1 MGTWFTLYNPNPTTP
16 QMTAYIIGN
25 PIIAQ
30 TMMVHDYLASL
41 HVPIRILIMED
52 TPASKGCSVT
62 WDLPSSLIAISALSD
77 LNQEAK
83 LKSAAQA
90 LDEKAETFI
99 RYFTDT
105 A

>member
-1 MGTWFTLYNPNPTTP
+1 
-16 QMTAYIIGN
+16 MTSYIIGN

-52 TPASKGCSVT
+52 TPASKGCRVT
-62 WDLPSSLIAISALSD
+62 WDLPSSLVAIGTLRPSE
-77 LNQEAK
+77 EAK
-83 LKSAAQA
+83 LKSAALA

-99 RYFTDT
+99 RYFTGT